1 MSLKPSEDVEMP
13 TSPPPR
19 PLYMQVATAIKDE
32 LLAGI
37 HPVGAVLP
45 SEGELAKRFSV
56 SRHTVR
62 ESLRR
67 LREERLVAS
76 KQGAGTVVLVPP
88 SVAPEIQQVMSI
100 GGLLAF
106 ANDTRLGIQHISMLT
121 LDDELVARTGLG
133 VAEEW
138 LVVTGFRYSSEG
150 GSPCC
155 CTEYYINR
163 NYASVGRILPRHQ
176 GAIFPLLEDMFG
188 LSVVEVE
195 QQISAC
201 LASGE
206 MAAKLCVDA
215 GTAAL
220 EVRRTYKTVE
230 SEVVQ
235 VTINTHPASRFQHA
249 MTMRRVK
256 A

>member
-1 MSLKPSEDVEMP
+1 MSLKPSQDAEMP
-13 TSPPPR
+13 KSPPPR
-19 PLYMQVATAIKDE
+19 PLYMQVAAAIKDE

-76 KQGAGTVVLVPP
+76 KQGAGTVVLAPP

-100 GGLLAF
+100 SGLLAF
-106 ANDTRLGIQHISMLT
+106 ASDAQFSIQHISMVK
-121 LDDELVARTGLG
+121 LDDELAARTGLG
-133 VAEEW
+133 AGEEW
-138 LVVTGFRYSSEG
+138 LAVSGFRYSGDG
-150 GSPCC
+150 GSPFCW
-155 CTEYYINR
+155 TEYYINR
-163 NYASVGRILPRHQ
+163 SYASVGRILPRHQ

-220 EVRRTYKTVE
+220 EVRRTYKTAE

-235 VTINTHPASRFQHA
+235 VTINTHPASCFQHT